1 MSTGL
6 LVQYVVVGL
15 IVLVSALVAFRKL
28 APQLTNRWF
37 AAASIRLARHDS
49 RFARALGRRLQ
60 PKEATGN
67 CADGCATCGACGPKK
82 PAAASPPAPMATRQS
97 GTSGQA
103 RMAAEPMPLHFR
115 PRSH

>member
-15 IVLVSALVAFRKL
+15 IVLLSALVAFRKL

-82 PAAASPPAPMATRQS
+82 PAAASPASSAPDA
-97 GTSGQA
+97 SGQA
-103 RMAAEPMPLHFR
+103 RVVAQSMPLHFR
-115 PRSH
+115 PRSR

>member
-6 LVQYVVVGL
+6 VVQYVVVGL

-37 AAASIRLARHDS
+37 AAASIRLVRHDS

-60 PKEATGN
+60 PKQATGN

-82 PAAASPPAPMATRQS
+82 PAAASPTPRRS
-97 GTSGQA
+97 DSSGQA
-103 RMAAEPMPLHFR
+103 RVAESMPLHFR

>member
-6 LVQYVVVGL
+6 VVQYVVVGL
-15 IVLVSALVAFRKL
+15 VVLASALVAFRKL

-37 AAASIRLARHDS
+37 AAASIRLARRDS
-49 RFARALGRRLQ
+49 RFAHALGRRLQ

-82 PAAASPPAPMATRQS
+82 PAGATPAPPRPDSSA
-97 GTSGQA
+97 QA
-103 RMAAEPMPLHFR
+103 RTAVEPMPLHFR
-115 PRSH
+115 PRAH